1 MREDLLNSS
10 KNNKEMKPL
19 VNKNNNNNNNND
31 IQGGGYKSGHVSSN
45 EEPELKM
52 TKPNVMSRHDSFD
65 QKLDV
70 RSNGSKRRRKNRSNS
85 NTSSVIAGH
94 VGSGI
99 GSPRNMAE
107 NMDDNNWSGGDNNN
121 NNNNKKMKNSYSTEI
136 YTPSRKNIH
145 NSNSNRNV
153 SALNQG
159 DVQIPIERIEYYER
173 SVHQK
178 SSFGYKTVDVNE
190 YSDPRVA
197 YRLASN
203 ENLF

>member
-1 MREDLLNSS
+1 MKFLKFFSEKKLREDLLNNS
-10 KNNKEMKPL
+10 KSKEMKPL
-19 VNKNNNNNNNND
+19 VNRGNIE
-31 IQGGGYKSGHVSSN
+31 IQGYKSGQVISN

-85 NTSSVIAGH
+85 NSSSVIAGNI
-94 VGSGI
+94 GSGI
-99 GSPRNMAE
+99 GSPRNMTE
-107 NMDDNNWSGGDNNN
+107 NIEDNNWSTFE
-121 NNNNKKMKNSYSTEI
+121 KRKMKNSLSSEIYST
-136 YTPSRKNIH
+136 SKKNL
-145 NSNSNRNV
+145 NSSTSNRK
-153 SALNQG
+153 NQG
-159 DVQIPIERIEYYER
+159 DVQIPIERIEYYEK
-173 SVHQK
+173 SFQQK
-178 SSFGYKTVDVNE
+178 SSYGIKSIDLNE

>member
-1 MREDLLNSS
+1 
-10 KNNKEMKPL
+10 MKPL
-19 VNKNNNNNNNND
+19 VKKGNNE
-31 IQGGGYKSGHVSSN
+31 IQGGHKTGNVSSN
-45 EEPELKM
+45 EEPEIKM

-85 NTSSVIAGH
+85 NTSSVIAGN

-99 GSPRNMAE
+99 GSPRNMTE
-107 NMDDNNWSGGDNNN
+107 NIDDNNWSGGE
-121 NNNNKKMKNSYSTEI
+121 NKKMKNSYSTEL
-136 YTPSRKNIH
+136 YTSSKKNMN
-145 NSNSNRNV
+145 NSTSNRNINI
-153 SALNQG
+153 NQG

-173 SVHQK
+173 SVQQK
-178 SSFGYKTVDVNE
+178 STYGIKSIDLNE

-203 ENLF
+203 ENLFWVV